1 MSLSGSSWLKFGLF
15 TVGLGQSFVFVLVPP
30 LARDLGLTEI
40 QTSSIFAISAVA
52 WALTS
57 AFWGRASDKY
67 GRRNIAILGLLGY
80 GISLIALITPLFLA
94 ERNLLNLSFLF
105 PALVLGRLINGLV
118 GSATRPASFAYVADT
133 TSKEKRTV
141 KFARLESSFLLG
153 TVAGP
158 LIGGFLFLIT
168 NETPFYVFSLCAL
181 IAAIGIYKNLDSSK
195 STDIKSEIS
204 SKIKW
209 NSKSILPFLFWR
221 TNETPFYVF
230 SLCALIAAIGI
241 YKNLDSSKSTDIKSE
256 ISSKIKWNS
265 KSILP
270 FLFFAAVLSLCQSS
284 LLQSIGF
291 YITDFFGDL
300 ENLPTL
306 ISMTFGLL
314 SMSTIFSQYIFT
326 DAFPLNNY
334 YLLLIGTILL
344 VFSYFT
350 MAFFPT
356 ISIYYLSVIVLGV
369 GFGMTRPALSS
380 SLSLAQTPENQGS
393 AAGYLGSVIPI
404 GHMTTP
410 FIAMPIYAINPSYL
424 YYFSSFLCIG
434 LILFIISNPTIKK
447 TKDYE

>member
-1 MSLSGSSWLKFGLF
+1 MSISGSSWLKFGLF

-30 LARDLGLTEI
+30 LARDLGLTVI

-80 GISLIALITPLFLA
+80 SISLIALITPLFLV
-94 ERNLLNLSFLF
+94 ERNILHVAYLF

-133 TSKEKRTV
+133 STKEKRTV

-158 LIGGFLFLIT
+158 LLGGFLFLIT
-168 NETPFYVFSLCAL
+168 NETPFYVFSFFAL
-181 IAAIGIYKNLDSSK
+181 IAAIGIYRELDNTNIKKENNIKEVKINWYSK
-195 STDIKSEIS
+195 T
-204 SKIKW
+204 
-209 NSKSILPFLFWR
+209 ILPFLI
-221 TNETPFYVF
+221 Y
-230 SLCALIAAIGI
+230 AAI
-241 YKNLDSSKSTDIKSE
+241 
-256 ISSKIKWNS
+256 
-265 KSILP
+265 
-270 FLFFAAVLSLCQSS
+270 LSLCQAS

-291 YITDFFGDL
+291 YITDLFNDF

-306 ISMTFGLL
+306 ISMTFALL
-314 SMSTIFSQYIFT
+314 SISTIVSQYIFT
-326 DAFPLNNY
+326 DAFPMKNFN
-334 YLLLIGTILL
+334 LLLFGTTLL
-344 VFSYFT
+344 IFSYST
-350 MAFFPT
+350 MAFFQS
-356 ISIYYLSVIVLGV
+356 ISVYYLSIIVLGF
-369 GFGMTRPALSS
+369 GFGMTRPALAS

-410 FIAMPIYAINPSYL
+410 FIAMPIYAINPAYL
-424 YYFSSFLCIG
+424 YYFSSILCIG
-434 LILFIISNPTIKK
+434 LVLFIIIHPTIKK
-447 TKDYE
+447 SSLI